1 MFRNR
6 FLARCLLSG
15 WVMLNFLWL
24 WAYLPAR
31 AIEIRPT
38 EALAAINWQPY
49 SQAPFQ
55 QAAREKKL
63 VILDLQAVWCH
74 WCHVMEAT
82 TYQDPAVKRLLQE
95 KFVSIQAD
103 QDARPDLALRYR
115 DYGWPATVILSPDGT
130 DIVKRAGYITPTAM
144 VRLLEAVL
152 KDPTPEKTDPD
163 DTPVSVIEDATTN
176 STQGDKAEG
185 DKAPF
190 TLSKKQRESLTN
202 DFFDGFD
209 TEQGAWG
216 HGSHKFLDPD
226 SVEYALLKAQ
236 SGDLIAGKMAQK
248 TLNAQMQLL
257 DPVWGGMYQ
266 YSTGGV
272 WTHPHFEKI
281 MSVQAENIRIYAAAY
296 SQFKDPHY
304 LKTAEAIAGYLTRF
318 LQGPNGAFYVSQ
330 DADPRPGEHGGSY
343 FKLSDKARRH
353 RGIPRVDTHQ
363 YARENGWAIEA
374 LCALYQAS
382 GKPVYLNQAVQ
393 AAHWALDNRSEKTEE
408 TLGFFHNQ
416 PESKNYAPSSN
427 SQTGIYLG
435 DTLAM
440 GRAFTA
446 LYLSTGERLWLVN
459 AEKTAR
465 YIEQN
470 FRSPAAGYFV
480 AARTETS
487 AVKNRDENV
496 SLVRWL
502 NLLGHLTGHAQQAEM
517 ARHGMRWLVQPSI
530 AGIPFSASSLLP
542 DFELTHAPLHVTV
555 VGGKTDPQA
564 QQLFKAALNYPSTYK
579 RLDWW
584 DKSEG
589 PMPNPDVQYPT
600 LEKPAAFVC
609 TQNRCSIPVFDSMKL
624 PGLIDRLSHRK

>member
-1 MFRNR
+1 MAIR
-6 FLARCLLSG
+6 AAETQSG
-15 WVMLNFLWL
+15 LH
-24 WAYLPAR
+24 
-31 AIEIRPT
+31 
-38 EALAAINWQPY
+38 WQSY
-49 SQAPFQ
+49 SQAAFQ

-95 KFVSIQAD
+95 KFVFIQAD

-130 DIVKRAGYITPTAM
+130 DIVKRAGYITPSAM
-144 VRLLEAVL
+144 VHLLEAVIQ
-152 KDPTPEKTDPD
+152 DPTPERTDPN
-163 DTPVSVIEDATTN
+163 DTAVSVLED
-176 STQGDKAEG
+176 SESDKGGPDQKPARDS
-185 DKAPF
+185 DKVPF
-190 TLSKKQRESLTN
+190 SLSKKQRERLTN
-202 DFFDGFD
+202 AFFDGFD
-209 TEQGAWG
+209 TDQGAWG

-226 SVEYALLKAQ
+226 SVEYAMLKAQ
-236 SGDLIAGKMAQK
+236 SGDVIAGKMAQK
-248 TLNAQMQLL
+248 TLNAQIQLL

-296 SQFKDPHY
+296 SQFKDPRY
-304 LKTAEAIAGYLTRF
+304 LKTAETIASYLTRF
-318 LQGPNGAFYVSQ
+318 LQGANGAFYVSQ
-330 DADPRPGEHGGSY
+330 DADPRPGEHAGGY
-343 FKLSDKARRH
+343 FKLSDAARRK

-374 LCALYQAS
+374 LCTLYQAS
-382 GKPVYLNQAVQ
+382 GKSVYLNQALK
-393 AAHWALDNRSEKTEE
+393 AAYWAQEHRAEKAEE

-416 PESKNYAPSSN
+416 PESNNNSPSNN

-465 YIEQN
+465 FIEQH
-470 FRSPAAGYFV
+470 FRSPTAGYFV
-480 AARTETS
+480 AARTETP

-502 NLLGHLTGHAQQAEM
+502 NLLGHLTGNAEQAEM

-530 AGIPFSASSLLP
+530 ADIPFSASTLLP
-542 DFELTHAPLHVTV
+542 DYEVTHAPLHVTV

-564 QQLFKAALNYPSTYK
+564 RQLFKAALNYPSTYK

-584 DKSEG
+584 DKAEG

-624 PGLIDRLSHRK
+624 PGLIDRLSHRKQSNL